1 MVYHLHQHSIGY
13 LGDGFTGQKPNQQYQ
28 STEEKMLQ
36 RKTRE
41 KNKKYTYTYKTV
53 HYKEKHT

>member
-36 RKTRE
+36 KLRKTQ
-41 KNKKYTYTYKTV
+41 KMQTT
-53 HYKEKHT
+53 